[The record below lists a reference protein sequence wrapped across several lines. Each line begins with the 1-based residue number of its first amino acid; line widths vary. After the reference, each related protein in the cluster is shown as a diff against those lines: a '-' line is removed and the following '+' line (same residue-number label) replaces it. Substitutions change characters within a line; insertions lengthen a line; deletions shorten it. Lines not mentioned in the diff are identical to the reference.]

1 MASNEVKVPDI
12 GDFKN
17 IEVIEVLVKPGDS
30 VKKEQ
35 SLITLES
42 DKATMEIPSPAAG
55 VVKELKLKTGDKV
68 SQGSLIL
75 LLEAAAGAT
84 PAAAKPAAAAAPA
97 QSAAPAPAKGEADCD
112 VVVIGAGPGGY
123 SAAFRAADLG
133 LKVIL
138 VERYPALVDGAF
150 VIIAWVG
157 FKLLVEYLHTAG
169 YVPFEIPK
177 WLSLGLIVVIFAV
190 ALAYSFISERRGQRS

>member
-1 MASNEVKVPDI
+1 MASDEVKVPDI

-84 PAAAKPAAAAAPA
+84 LAAAKPAAAAAPA
-97 QSAAPAPAKGEADCD
+97 QSAAPAPAPAKGEADCD
-112 VVVIGAGPGGY
+112 VVVIGRPSWSSAIRR
-123 SAAFRAADLG
+123 SAACASTSAASLP
-133 LKVIL
+133 
-138 VERYPALVDGAF
+138 RRCS
-150 VIIAWVG
+150 
-157 FKLLVEYLHTAG
+157 
-169 YVPFEIPK
+169 IPP
-177 WLSLGLIVVIFAV
+177 
-190 ALAYSFISERRGQRS
+190 R